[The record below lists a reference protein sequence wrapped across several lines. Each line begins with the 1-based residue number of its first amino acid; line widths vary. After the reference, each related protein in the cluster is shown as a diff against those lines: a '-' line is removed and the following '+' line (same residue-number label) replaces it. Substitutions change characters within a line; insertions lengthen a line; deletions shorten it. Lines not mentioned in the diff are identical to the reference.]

1 MIILELGSGNSC
13 RNDEA
18 VVKDMIDGIAETGI
32 DAVLKM
38 QLFTDEPPN
47 VPLDRD
53 VFTFAYNYG
62 QDKGYQV
69 TASVF
74 DASQMVYLM
83 RFDVP
88 FVKIACRKNLY
99 PLANLAHVHGVPS
112 VVSYPGRRQWA
123 ETDMVTPLCCV
134 PKYPATIRDYKTAFT
149 ADQLKRGI
157 SDHTPGFD
165 LYHEFQPEWWE
176 KHVVLERDDDNPDAG
191 PFACLISEL
200 GELT

>member
-32 DAVLKM
+32 DAVLKW
-38 QLFTDEPPN
+38 QLFENEPPN
-47 VPLDRD
+47 VPLERD
-53 VFTFAYNYG
+53 VFEYAYEYG
-62 QDKGYQV
+62 RKQGFDV

-74 DASQMVYLM
+74 DLEGMVYLM
-83 RFDVP
+83 NFDVP
-88 FVKIACRKNLY
+88 FVKIACRRELY
-99 PLANLAHVHGVPS
+99 PLAGMAHDYLVPA
-112 VVSYPGRRQWA
+112 VVSYPDRRQWA
-123 ETDMVTPLCCV
+123 ETDLVTPLCCV